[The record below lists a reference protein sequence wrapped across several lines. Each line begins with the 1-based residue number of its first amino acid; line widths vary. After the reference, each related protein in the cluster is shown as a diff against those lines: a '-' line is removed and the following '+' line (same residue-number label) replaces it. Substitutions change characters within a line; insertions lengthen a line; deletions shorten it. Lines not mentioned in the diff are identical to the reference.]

1 MPPAQASAPPTLL
14 RQRLKVAAL
23 IDVGLALPW
32 LWWSWLSVQFVGI
45 PSDTIAN
52 VALGVWL
59 VSGAA
64 LLYPR
69 TQDLLAW
76 KVWRLRPPSEMES
89 RRIGPAWW
97 AVCAAAGV
105 NPDRYRVWIHEGPE
119 ATAPQTAGSTV
130 AVTSWSVYTLPPR
143 NLEAVLA
150 HELAHRLAVPGWLSL
165 MIYWYSLPARA
176 LGAIRHGVKVPGL
189 STVIKLAIGFLVLG
203 VFLVA
208 IFTSFD
214 GYFFMMISP
223 VFAPIVVA
231 WASRAS
237 EKYAD
242 RVTADLGQVVS
253 RAQADSHG
261 ALSRRR
267 ARPHADNTS
276 PVAASTPVPYLARRC
291 GADKAGA
298 ANAPFVRCAHGEHR
312 RVDELP
318 WMPWPDGWFPREA

>member
-1 MPPAQASAPPTLL
+1 
-14 RQRLKVAAL
+14 
-23 IDVGLALPW
+23 
-32 LWWSWLSVQFVGI
+32 VQFVGI
-45 PSDTIAN
+45 RSDTIAN
-52 VALGVWL
+52 VALDVWL

-76 KVWRLRPPSEMES
+76 KVWRLRPPSELES

-97 AVCAAAGV
+97 AACAAAGV
-105 NPDRYRVWIHEGPE
+105 NPDRFRVWIHEGPE

-165 MIYWYSLPARA
+165 MIHWYSLPARA
-176 LGAIRHGVKVPGL
+176 LGAFIRHGVKVPGL

-208 IFTSFD
+208 FFTSFD

-242 RVTADLGQVVS
+242 RVAADLGYGVPLWEVFTGREVA
-253 RAQADSHG
+253 RAQSGQRIDRTPLTASQPIESARLR
-261 ALSRRR
+261 ALEHHL
-267 ARPHADNTS
+267 RP
-276 PVAASTPVPYLARRC
+276 AAPGHQP
-291 GADKAGA
+291 
-298 ANAPFVRCAHGEHR
+298 
-312 RVDELP
+312 
-318 WMPWPDGWFPREA
+318 

>member
-1 MPPAQASAPPTLL
+1 
-14 RQRLKVAAL
+14 
-23 IDVGLALPW
+23 LPW
-32 LWWSWLSVQFVGI
+32 LWWAWLAVQFVGI
-45 PSDTIAN
+45 PSDTIEH

-64 LLYPR
+64 LFYPR
-69 TQDLLAW
+69 AQDLLAW
-76 KVWRLRPPSEMES
+76 KVWRLRPPSELES

-97 AVCAAAGV
+97 AACAAAGV
-105 NPDRYRVWIHEGPE
+105 NPDRYRVWVHEGPE

-130 AVTSWSVYTLPPR
+130 AVTSWSVHTLPPR

-176 LGAIRHGVKVPGL
+176 LGAFIRHGVKVPGL
-189 STVIKLAIGFLVLG
+189 STVIKLVIGFLVVG

-208 IFTSFD
+208 FFASFD
-214 GYFFMMISP
+214 GYFVMMISP

-242 RVTADLGQVVS
+242 RVTADLGYGVPLWEVFIGREVA
-253 RAQADSHG
+253 RAQSYQRIGRTPLTASQPIESARLR
-261 ALSRRR
+261 ALEHHLRSM
-267 ARPHADNTS
+267 AQNGDQ
-276 PVAASTPVPYLARRC
+276 
-291 GADKAGA
+291 
-298 ANAPFVRCAHGEHR
+298 AP
-312 RVDELP
+312 
-318 WMPWPDGWFPREA
+318 